1 MSEEIKNDELDGQ
14 AKGEAGEK
22 SGEDEFEKVCF
33 VCRRPESKAG
43 KMITMPGNITICSD
57 CMQKAFDSFSRG
69 GNPYG
74 LTNIPGNG
82 QGGVDLSALS
92 NIPGVGVINLA
103 DLGINGGEIP
113 KNQRVKKKKE
123 KEEKPVFDRKQ
134 VPPPH
139 KIKQMLDEKV
149 EGHEKAKKDISV
161 SV

>member
-82 QGGVDLSALS
+82 QGGVTFPPSPTFRGWAS
-92 NIPGVGVINLA
+92 SIWPIWESTA
-103 DLGINGGEIP
+103 ARYP
-113 KNQRVKKKKE
+113 KTRE
-123 KEEKPVFDRKQ
+123 
-134 VPPPH
+134 
-139 KIKQMLDEKV
+139 
-149 EGHEKAKKDISV
+149 
-161 SV
+161 